1 MDEAFAGCPD
11 GTSEIQKA
19 KITQGNKVRG
29 VVKKRWIYGQF

>member
-19 KITQGNKVRG
+19 KITVSGIVREIKSE
-29 VVKKRWIYGQF
+29 V